1 MVMYQFGCQ
10 YQKWL
15 PELFMNEILIQNNF
29 RTCELQTEYIQ
40 IMEEKR
46 QQQQFASFFNMPSII
61 T

>member
-1 MVMYQFGCQ
+1 
-10 YQKWL
+10 
-15 PELFMNEILIQNNF
+15 MNEIFIKDNF

-46 QQQQFASFFNMPSII
+46 QQQQQQFSSFFNMPSII